1 VGDAYIVGHLHRR
14 LIAFDLDGTLID
26 SSRDL
31 ADSVNELLGELGAPE
46 LAHATITRM
55 VGEGAKVLVRRAL
68 AASGLP
74 ESPDAIA
81 RFLAIYDRRLLNHTR
96 PYDGVIDIVRKA
108 REHARVSVLTNK
120 PTVPTEKVLAGLGIR
135 DLFEDVIGSDGPYP
149 RKPDPAALLALMTR
163 AGATPTST
171 LMIGD
176 SLIDY
181 ETAAAAQ
188 ARCCLVSYGFSHH
201 TCDGVAT
208 NGAWIAGDMP
218 SLEAIIARFVAG
230 A

>member
-1 VGDAYIVGHLHRR
+1 MGHLHRR

-46 LAHATITRM
+46 LPHTAITRM
-55 VGEGAKVLVRRAL
+55 VGEGAKVLVRRAV
-68 AASGLP
+68 AASGVP

-81 RFLAIYDRRLLNHTR
+81 RFLQIYDRRLLNHTC
-96 PYDGVIDIVRKA
+96 PYEGVLDVVRIA

-135 DLFEDVIGSDGPYP
+135 ELFDDVIGSDGPYP
-149 RKPDPAALLALMTR
+149 RKPDPSALRALMSL
-163 AGATPTST
+163 AGATPAST

-188 ARCCLVSYGFSHH
+188 VQCCLVAYGFSHH
-201 TCDGVAT
+201 TCVGATT
-208 NGAWIAGDMP
+208 NGAWIAKDVP
-218 SLEAIIARFVAG
+218 SLADVVRRFA
-230 A
+230 AAD

>member
-1 VGDAYIVGHLHRR
+1 MGHVHGR

-31 ADSVNELLGELGAPE
+31 ADSVNELLVEIGARELP
-46 LAHATITRM
+46 HDRITKM

-68 AASGLP
+68 AASGAA
-74 ESPDAIA
+74 ETPDAIP
-81 RFLAIYDRRLLNHTR
+81 RFLEIYDRRLLNHTQ
-96 PYDGVIDIVRKA
+96 PYDGILDVVREA
-108 REHARVSVLTNK
+108 RAHARVSVLTNK
-120 PTVPTEKVLAGLGIR
+120 PTVPTEKVLAGLHMR
-135 DLFEDVIGSDGPYP
+135 ELFDDVIGSDGPYP
-149 RKPDPAALLALMTR
+149 RKPDSSALRALMAI
-163 AGATPTST
+163 AGATPATT

-181 ETAAAAQ
+181 QTAAGAQ

-208 NGAWIAGDMP
+208 DGASIASDVA
-218 SLEAIIARFVAG
+218 SLAEVVRRFVAAG
-230 A
+230 